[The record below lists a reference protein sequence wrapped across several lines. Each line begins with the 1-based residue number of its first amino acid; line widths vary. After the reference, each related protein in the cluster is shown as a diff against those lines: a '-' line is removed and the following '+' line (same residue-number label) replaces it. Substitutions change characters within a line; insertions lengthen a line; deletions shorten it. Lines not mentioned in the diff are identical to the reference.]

1 MSYTKSKH
9 FIKSKLRE
17 ETSLV
22 SAQSEFERD
31 DDDPLSIRSL
41 SITSLGIIFALLTF
55 LLPSISILIGRPF
68 SLGNEIIFNHNFEKD
83 DDDPLSIRSLSITSL
98 GIIFAFLTIFL
109 PSISILIGRPLS
121 QGNEIIH
128 NHDFKKDGP

>member
-1 MSYTKSKH
+1 MSFTKSKH
-9 FIKSKLRE
+9 FIKSKSSE
-17 ETSLV
+17 KSSLG
-22 SAQSEFERD
+22 SFQSDFER
-31 DDDPLSIRSL
+31 
-41 SITSLGIIFALLTF
+41 
-55 LLPSISILIGRPF
+55 
-68 SLGNEIIFNHNFEKD
+68 D

-121 QGNEIIH
+121 QRSEIIH

>member
-9 FIKSKLRE
+9 FIKSKLSE
-17 ETSLV
+17 ESSLG

-31 DDDPLSIRSL
+31 DDDPLSIRSI

-68 SLGNEIIFNHNFEKD
+68 SQGNEIIFNRN
-83 DDDPLSIRSLSITSL
+83 
-98 GIIFAFLTIFL
+98 
-109 PSISILIGRPLS
+109 
-121 QGNEIIH
+121 
-128 NHDFKKDGP
+128 FKKDGS

>member
-9 FIKSKLRE
+9 FIKRQLSE
-17 ETSLV
+17 ESSLGFT
-22 SAQSEFERD
+22 QSDFERD
-31 DDDPLSIRSL
+31 DDDPLSV
-41 SITSLGIIFALLTF
+41 
-55 LLPSISILIGRPF
+55 
-68 SLGNEIIFNHNFEKD
+68 
-83 DDDPLSIRSLSITSL
+83 RSLSITSL

-121 QGNEIIH
+121 QGIEIIH

>member
-9 FIKSKLRE
+9 FIKSKSSE
-17 ETSLV
+17 ESSYGSTRSD
-22 SAQSEFERD
+22 FERD

-41 SITSLGIIFALLTF
+41 SITSLGIMFA
-55 LLPSISILIGRPF
+55 I
-68 SLGNEIIFNHNFEKD
+68 
-83 DDDPLSIRSLSITSL
+83 
-98 GIIFAFLTIFL
+98 LTIFL

-128 NHDFKKDGP
+128 NQDFKKDGP